1 MHVLPMST
9 TRPWVMT
16 DKNHTQKKIEKNFS
30 TDVDVSDYGESKS
43 AIKKIAQKKN
53 PQATFWSREKKNLPY
68 ILYIYTYIQM
78 YR

>member
-9 TRPWVMT
+9 TRPWVIT

-43 AIKKIAQKKN
+43 AIKTNLQKKKLR
-53 PQATFWSREKKNLPY
+53 PRSGRETFIYHTYMVHIYVY
-68 ILYIYTYIQM
+68 I
-78 YR
+78 